1 MEEYSDLHCMLSS
14 MFPKICRMIT
24 SYYWQSELCTLALDA
39 VKDDF
44 TEINFGRWSGW
55 KFYTKFCVP
64 GTYN

>member
-1 MEEYSDLHCMLSS
+1 
-14 MFPKICRMIT
+14 MIT